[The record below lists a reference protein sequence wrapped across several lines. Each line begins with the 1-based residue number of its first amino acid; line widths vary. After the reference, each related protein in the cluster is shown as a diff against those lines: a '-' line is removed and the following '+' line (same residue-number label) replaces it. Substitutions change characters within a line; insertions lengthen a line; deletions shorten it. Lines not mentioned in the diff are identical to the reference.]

1 MITKFSEGDYIY
13 VTSGIFKGFA
23 GVVRDSY
30 VSTDTNTGLESE
42 WVTVDLSLDSL
53 SPIEVSNFYLES
65 YGGSLDYEVELNNI
79 VLDSRSLIKILS
91 PFTQKE
97 VYELIFKFTDSD
109 TNVTKRCTTLFENKL
124 NAYIEARNAFNQHIK
139 SYNVSVMGYI
149 YTYNNH
155 KLECFQ
161 DENSFGLRCDDP
173 LIIFEMRI
181 EKKGLM

>member
-1 MITKFSEGDYIY
+1 MEDGKQHMINKFSEGDYIY

-30 VSTDTNTGLESE
+30 VSTDINTGLESE

-79 VLDSRSLIKILS
+79 VLDSRSLIKIVS

-139 SYNVSVMGYI
+139 NYDVSVMGYI
-149 YTYNNH
+149 YTYNN
-155 KLECFQ
+155 L
-161 DENSFGLRCDDP
+161 
-173 LIIFEMRI
+173 
-181 EKKGLM
+181 